1 MISATSIKDRL
12 RNLAV
17 KSGKTFQET
26 LTAYGL
32 ERTVHRLSVSE
43 YKELF
48 TLKGG
53 VFLYALFDGDFARA
67 TRDIDLLARNTPNNE
82 ADMKD
87 VFEKVFSIKC
97 DDAIRYDLVTLEV
110 KDIIGFG
117 EYHGVNI
124 SIMAYLDRTRIPV
137 SIDIGFGDVIYPD
150 RVMMEF
156 PVLLDMEPPEIYA
169 YSIPS
174 VISEKFEAIVSL
186 GDANSRYKDFYDIYI
201 LACRYDLEG
210 KDLKKA
216 VKETF
221 ERRGTGFGDI
231 FALTDDFVISEIHQR
246 RWKAFLKKK
255 RAVVNAELFDVIDLL
270 RTLLLPILD
279 SINESIDFMAEWN
292 HKSRDW
298 SCERCNPSIDV
309 DYLVNKQIRDPEK

>member
-1 MISATSIKDRL
+1 MTSATSIKDRL
-12 RNLAV
+12 RNHAV
-17 KSGKTFQET
+17 ESGKTFQEM

-32 ERTVHRLSVSE
+32 ERTVFRLSVSE
-43 YKELF
+43 YKERF

-53 VFLYALFDGDFARA
+53 IFLYALFDGDFARA

-82 ADMKD
+82 ADIKEI
-87 VFEKVFSIKC
+87 FENIFSIKS
-97 DDAIRYDLVTLEV
+97 DDAIRYDLATLEV
-110 KDIIGFG
+110 KNITELR

-124 SIMAYLDRTRIPV
+124 SIMAYLDRTKIPV
-137 SIDIGFGDVIYPD
+137 SVDIGFGDAIYPD
-150 RVMMEF
+150 RLMMEF

-201 LACRYDLEG
+201 IACRYDLQG
-210 KDLKKA
+210 KDLKEA

-221 ERRGTGFGDI
+221 ERRGTGFEDMY
-231 FALTDDFVISEIHQR
+231 ALTDDFIASEIHQR

-255 RAVVNAELFDVIDLL
+255 RALVNAELIDVIDLL
-270 RTLLLPILD
+270 KTLLLPVV
-279 SINESIDFMAEWN
+279 ESITENIDFFAEW
-292 HKSRDW
+292 HHESRNW
-298 SCERCNPSIDV
+298 IFE
-309 DYLVNKQIRDPEK
+309 